1 MYADKDHTQ
10 IFSKHKNIYIKDILS
25 GNNCKNIKNI
35 KHYDLSFEKNL
46 ENGGSK
52 TKEHH
57 RKWETGDIFK
67 LNF

>member
-10 IFSKHKNIYIKDILS
+10 ILSKHENIYIKDILS
-25 GNNCKNIKNI
+25 VNNCKNIKNI

-46 ENGGSK
+46 ENSGSK

-57 RKWETGDIFK
+57 IK
-67 LNF
+67 